1 MGAGSNKEVGA
12 IAEADS
18 EVLLGM
24 TDNVAVDQPDL
35 WIADS
40 AATVHMTPYKNGLV
54 NLKKLKNNNH
64 ITMGNGEEEQYKVI
78 GDLIGEVQFN
88 GQEEW
93 SREVVEA
100 RREETWGREEG
111 ANGRATAGTKGSA
124 KGAAEEEKA
133 KADEEAKE
141 GSSGK
146 GKS

>member
-1 MGAGSNKEVGA
+1 MGAGSKKEVGA

-64 ITMGNGEEEQYKVI
+64 ITM
-78 GDLIGEVQFN
+78 
-88 GQEEW
+88 
-93 SREVVEA
+93 
-100 RREETWGREEG
+100 
-111 ANGRATAGTKGSA
+111 
-124 KGAAEEEKA
+124 
-133 KADEEAKE
+133 
-141 GSSGK
+141 
-146 GKS
+146 